1 MIFMDIVSWEPEDNA
16 RVGEIFSTYE
26 YPEGMKVIDEWTDLS
41 GCRSFIIY
49 ETNDPEAYIASI
61 QPFMDLCWFETF
73 PVMRSG
79 EYMQKFQALAEKS
92 GTRRASDPEYE
103 EVLEEENE
111 EIMEQIEGLEKRVQ
125 RLEHHSF
132 IQHEDTT

>member
-16 RVGEIFSTYE
+16 RVGDIFSTYE
-26 YPEGMKVIDEWTDLS
+26 YPEGMKVIDEWMDLS

-49 ETNDPEAYIASI
+49 ETDDPEAYIASI
-61 QPFMDLCWFETF
+61 QPFMDICWFETF
-73 PVMRSG
+73 PVLRSG
-79 EYMQKFQALAEKS
+79 EYMQKFQAIAEKL
-92 GTRRASDPEYE
+92 GERRASVPEYE

-132 IQHEDTT
+132 IQQEDTT

>member
-1 MIFMDIVSWEPEDNA
+1 MIFMDIVTWEPEDNA

-41 GCRSFIIY
+41 GCRTFIIY

-73 PVMRSG
+73 PVMRAG
-79 EYMQKFQALAEKS
+79 EYMQKFQALAEKL
-92 GTRRASDPEYE
+92 GERGASAPEYE
-103 EVLEEENE
+103 EILDEENE
-111 EIMEQIEGLEKRVQ
+111 EIIEHIEGLEKRIQ

-132 IQHEDTT
+132 IQQEDTT

>member
-1 MIFMDIVSWEPEDNA
+1 MDIVSWEPEDNA

-79 EYMQKFQALAEKS
+79 EYMQKFQAIAEKL
-92 GTRRASDPEYE
+92 GERRASAPAYE

-111 EIMEQIEGLEKRVQ
+111 EIMEQIEGLEKRIQ

-132 IQHEDTT
+132 SQQEDTT